1 MSTSN
6 DSKNKFKNSGT
17 HKYAVQLYY
26 KNDGDIVYYAV
37 YRDPFDLDKNGK
49 PKKKRYKVG
58 LKSEGITERYVKNI
72 RDEIVVKLRQGQF
85 PDYLKKKNTE
95 KPLTFNK
102 LADLYFKE
110 RAANHLDGEENK
122 NVKNDKSILKNH
134 LSIFLEKAPQ
144 LITNEEI
151 INLKIEKLK
160 VKAPSTVNNMLT
172 LLISILSYGVDN
184 DLIQTKPKIK
194 KLGGI
199 DNARERWFTKE
210 EIFLIYDHL
219 KDNLILTIFVKIS
232 LSTGARLETIRAI
245 KRKDINLQ
253 EQTVTL
259 VDLKGKAAGKDNATY
274 LGFLNPNIIGEL
286 SEFIKGLKPNAY
298 IFQYENGNRVGVDY
312 IQNNLQKL
320 FDQLFNEYLKDSDGK
335 IRDRKNKAVIHTLR
349 HTFATHLAKENTS
362 MNTIQKLLNHSDIKM
377 TDRYAKFLP
386 EKGVNAIKQ
395 LDIFKQKLTQ

>member
-1 MSTSN
+1 MNTSN
-6 DSKNKFKNSGT
+6 NSESKFKNSVT

-58 LKSEGITERYVKNI
+58 LKSEGINERYVKNI
-72 RDEIVVKLRQGQF
+72 RDEIVVKLRQGQL
-85 PDYLKKKNTE
+85 PDYLKREITE

-122 NVKNDKSILKNH
+122 NIKNDKSILKNH
-134 LSIFLEKAPQ
+134 LSIFLEKTPQ
-144 LITNEEI
+144 SINNEDI
-151 INLKIEKLK
+151 INFKIEKLK
-160 VKAPSTVNNMLT
+160 IKAPSTVNNMLT
-172 LLISILSYGVDN
+172 LLISIFSYGIDN
-184 DLIQTKPKIK
+184 NLIQTKPKIK

-219 KDNLILTIFVKIS
+219 KDNLILTIFVKLS

-274 LGFLNPNIIGEL
+274 LGFLNPNIISEL

-320 FDQLFNEYLKDSDGK
+320 FDQLFNEHLKDLDGK

-349 HTFATHLAKENTS
+349 HTFATHLAKENTP

-395 LDIFKQKLTQ
+395 LDIFK

>member
-184 DLIQTKPKIK
+184 DLLQTKPKIK
-194 KLGGI
+194 TLGGI